1 MLWIVSLALFL
12 VWLTGVLFHIGG
24 YFHVVIL
31 AAISIALVQLVATR
45 RSAQ

>member
-1 MLWIVSLALFL
+1 MLWIVSLAFFL
-12 VWLTGVLFHIGG
+12 IWLTGVLFHIGG

-31 AAISIALVQLVATR
+31 AAISIALVQLVARR